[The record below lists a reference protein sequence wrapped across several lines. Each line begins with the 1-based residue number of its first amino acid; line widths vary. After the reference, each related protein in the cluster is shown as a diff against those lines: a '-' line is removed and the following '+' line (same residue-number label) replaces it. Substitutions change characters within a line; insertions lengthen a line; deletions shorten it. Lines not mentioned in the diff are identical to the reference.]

1 LALEQAAAYLEQT
14 RMSLPDYLGLLS
26 ERAGDLLELGE
37 LTDHPDTV
45 ATTWALSLAR
55 ALAEAPAA
63 EDLAALCAF
72 LAPDDI
78 PRSLPAEHTQ
88 LLPELLRQAT
98 GDRLAY
104 ARLVGVLGRYSLVTV
119 SEDGLA
125 LHRLVQAWVRAR
137 PSTSRPSDTGQRLR
151 SSLCGPR
158 SRLTSAMYGHGRP
171 APGCSLMRWCH

>member
-1 LALEQAAAYLEQT
+1 
-14 RMSLPDYLGLLS
+14 
-26 ERAGDLLELGE
+26 
-37 LTDHPDTV
+37 V

-78 PRSLPAEHTQ
+78 PRSLHAEHTQ

-98 GDRLAY
+98 GRP
-104 ARLVGVLGRYSLVTV
+104 ARLCPTGRRPGRYSLVTV

-125 LHRLVQAWVRAR
+125 LHRLVQAWVPR
-137 PSTSRPSDTGQRLR
+137 PPLDQQTQRHWAAVAVQLVW
-151 SSLCGPR
+151 
-158 SRLTSAMYGHGRP
+158 SAFP
-171 APGCSLMRWCH
+171 A